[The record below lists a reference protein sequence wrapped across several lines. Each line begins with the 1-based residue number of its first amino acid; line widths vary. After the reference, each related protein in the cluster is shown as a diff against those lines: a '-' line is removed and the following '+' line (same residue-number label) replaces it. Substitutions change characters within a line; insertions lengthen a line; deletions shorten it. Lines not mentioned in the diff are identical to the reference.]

1 MLPDSLKLRNNHSEA
16 KLLLISS
23 YEAIVFRIPGYKF
36 KYKGNFHEICPYK
49 FYGMSALYELLKYT
63 VPSLVVLATAYYL
76 LKMFLDKETEKTQ
89 MQMRLDVQKVSLP
102 IRMQAYERLV
112 LLLERIE
119 PAGLLV
125 RTNLPGM
132 NASQLQS
139 ALIQT
144 IRSEFEHN
152 LSQQLYVST
161 KVWEMVRNAREET
174 IKRINT
180 SAMKLTPEAT
190 STDLASLILIDDID
204 AEQSAVKG
212 ALDLLKSEARNN
224 FF

>member
-1 MLPDSLKLRNNHSEA
+1 MESLSE
-16 KLLLISS
+16 L
-23 YEAIVFRIPGYKF
+23 V
-36 KYKGNFHEICPYK
+36 
-49 FYGMSALYELLKYT
+49 KYT
-63 VPSLVVLATAYYL
+63 VPSLVVLATAYFL
-76 LKMFLDKETEKTQ
+76 IKMFLDQETEKTQ
-89 MQMRLDVQKVSLP
+89 MQNRHDIQKISLP
-102 IRMQAYERLV
+102 VRMQAYERLV

-132 NASQLQS
+132 NASHLQS
-139 ALIQT
+139 ALIQS

-161 KVWEMVRNAREET
+161 KAWEMVRNAREET

-180 SAMKLTPEAT
+180 AAMRLTPEAT
-190 STDLASLILIDDID
+190 SADLASMILFNDID
-204 AEQSAVKG
+204 TEQSAVKG

>member
-1 MLPDSLKLRNNHSEA
+1 MQ
-16 KLLLISS
+16 
-23 YEAIVFRIPGYKF
+23 
-36 KYKGNFHEICPYK
+36 
-49 FYGMSALYELLKYT
+49 ALYELLKYT

-89 MQMRLDVQKVSLP
+89 MQMRLDVQRISLP
-102 IRMQAYERLV
+102 VRMQAYERLV

-125 RTNLPGM
+125 RTNMPGM

-161 KVWEMVRNAREET
+161 KAWEMVRNAREET

-190 STDLASLILIDDID
+190 STDLASLILINDID
-204 AEQSAVKG
+204 AAQSAVKG

>member
-1 MLPDSLKLRNNHSEA
+1 ML
-16 KLLLISS
+16 
-23 YEAIVFRIPGYKF
+23 
-36 KYKGNFHEICPYK
+36 
-49 FYGMSALYELLKYT
+49 ALYELLKYT
-63 VPSLVVLATAYYL
+63 IPSLVVLATAYYL
-76 LKMFLDKETEKTQ
+76 LKMFLEKETEKTH
-89 MQMRLDVQKVSLP
+89 MQMRLDVQKISLP

-139 ALIQT
+139 ALIQSV
-144 IRSEFEHN
+144 RSEFEHN

-161 KVWEMVRNAREET
+161 KAWEMVRNAREET

-190 STDLASLILIDDID
+190 STDLASLILINDID